1 MTGTSERPSRS
12 SPETRKAA
20 FWSIATPRHALKA
33 LHAAERDLMRVSQ
46 RSDMTTLA
54 AELAQ
59 QSAKATA
66 AKAQAITALYASKI
80 AAIDPGLSASAR
92 AAAVA
97 RLKDEEAAELATM
110 FLSET
115 RNADS
120 DRKAKRAAVSAR
132 HRGVRHAVQGRQRG
146 ERVVLTVSSRSRSTL
161 SAGTSA
167 LRRAVAILP
176 SYLRTK

>member
-20 FWSIATPRHALKA
+20 FRTIATPRHALKA

-46 RSDMTTLA
+46 RSEMTTLA
-54 AELAQ
+54 ADLAH
-59 QSAKATA
+59 QSAKAAA

-80 AAIDPGLSASAR
+80 AAIDPALSVSAR
-92 AAAVA
+92 AAALA
-97 RLKDEEAAELATM
+97 RLKDEEGAELAAM
-110 FLSET
+110 FLNET

-132 HRGVRHAVQGRQRG
+132 HRGVRHAVQGRQRA
-146 ERVVLTVSSRSRSTL
+146 ERMVLSVTSRSRSKL
-161 SAGTSA
+161 SAGTSS
-167 LRRAVAILP
+167 LRRASVIFP
-176 SYLRTK
+176 SFFRTK

>member
-1 MTGTSERPSRS
+1 VTGTSERPSRS

-20 FWSIATPRHALKA
+20 FRTIATTRHALKA
-33 LHAAERDLMRVSQ
+33 LHAAERDLLRVSH
-46 RSDMTTLA
+46 RAEMTTLA
-54 AELAQ
+54 AEVAQ

-92 AAAVA
+92 AAASA

-120 DRKAKRAAVSAR
+120 DRKAKRTAVAAR
-132 HRGVRHAVQGRQRG
+132 HRGIRHAVQGRQRG
-146 ERVVLTVSSRSRSTL
+146 ERVVLSVTSRSRSKL
-161 SAGTSA
+161 SGGSSP
-167 LRRAVAILP
+167 LRRSIAILP